1 MAEDPFDLYK
11 AMMGVDIAQV
21 EMVGSIV
28 GKAIG
33 SLYQGMLSVG
43 LEHAVARQIVFDMC
57 SVVAQSMMLQMSGQT
72 IEGIVDYG
80 IQGVEEDEPGA

>member
-1 MAEDPFDLYK
+1 VAEDPFDFYK
-11 AMMGVDIAQV
+11 GMMGVDIAQV

-33 SLYQGMLSVG
+33 SVYKGMLSVG
-43 LEHAVARQIVFDMC
+43 LTHAQARQIVFDMC

-80 IQGVEEDEPGA
+80 IQHVEGDGPDS